1 MLKTEVP
8 VAKLRVVIPPLGA
21 FLDLPPMYVMD
32 DAPENLVNVRAS
44 LAENRDNFGVFASYS
59 STYLAFWQRNT
70 CFQHVFG
77 LAELWRS

>member
-21 FLDLPPMYVMD
+21 FLGLPPMYVMD

-44 LAENRDNFGVFASYS
+44 LAENRDYQIALQKDDRKIRHPIWKAGRFCSVP
-59 STYLAFWQRNT
+59 LARQKI
-70 CFQHVFG
+70 
-77 LAELWRS
+77 